1 MSKLKIVIIDDN
13 FQETDPLKVSLEIQI
28 PEADIILRKKA
39 SEGLS
44 YILEN
49 LSSKMIVLLD
59 YDLGQGEEN
68 GTDILLKIRE
78 KTSLIYIIMI
88 TAKLLDT
95 IPNKDLMTYVNKGA
109 LAVIDKTVSLQEK
122 IELIKNAIHK
132 LDTRVDSVLEQ
143 WILNHTYDERE
154 TPYLKTS
161 TETYTLND
169 VLKEI
174 RTQTPLGQKLE
185 RNIML
190 LAVDLL
196 TRGKKELGND

>member
-78 KTSLIYIIMI
+78 KTSLI
-88 TAKLLDT
+88 
-95 IPNKDLMTYVNKGA
+95 
-109 LAVIDKTVSLQEK
+109 
-122 IELIKNAIHK
+122 
-132 LDTRVDSVLEQ
+132 
-143 WILNHTYDERE
+143 
-154 TPYLKTS
+154 
-161 TETYTLND
+161 
-169 VLKEI
+169 
-174 RTQTPLGQKLE
+174 
-185 RNIML
+185 
-190 LAVDLL
+190 
-196 TRGKKELGND
+196 